1 MISTPVVG
9 LNAVAP
15 PTSNF
20 LNEGTMVKRMWKKI
34 LLWVNT
40 YPIVFSVM
48 GIYAYYLFTTVNF
61 FKKSAVSHLSLFDFV
76 LQYDSLIWMWL
87 VVYVVSRAQTMKQK
101 YEADEKSR
109 KEILSEV
116 EKSSIAA
123 VVLRNVI
130 RLLQD
135 TINNPLAIIGSTVEE
150 IRKQSVS
157 DPHLNRR
164 FDQIEASLQRIHN
177 AIKDVQ
183 VYESTELLERL
194 HKQISL

>member
-1 MISTPVVG
+1 
-9 LNAVAP
+9 
-15 PTSNF
+15 
-20 LNEGTMVKRMWKKI
+20 MVKRMWKKI
-34 LLWVNT
+34 LLWVNA

-61 FKKSAVSHLSLFDFV
+61 FKKSAVAHLSLFDFI

-109 KEILSEV
+109 KEFLSEV

-123 VVLRNVI
+123 AVLRNVI

-135 TINNPLAIIGSTVEE
+135 AINNPLAIIGSTVEE
-150 IRKQSVS
+150 IRKQSAS
-157 DPHLNRR
+157 DPHLSRR

-194 HKQISL
+194 HKQVSP

>member
-1 MISTPVVG
+1 MLRSIW
-9 LNAVAP
+9 N
-15 PTSNF
+15 
-20 LNEGTMVKRMWKKI
+20 KI

-40 YPIVFSVM
+40 YPIVFAVL
-48 GIYAYYLFTTVNF
+48 GIYAYYLFATLNF
-61 FKKSAVSHLSLFDFV
+61 FKKSAVAHLSLFDFI

-101 YEADEKSR
+101 YESGERNRAQ
-109 KEILSEV
+109 ILSEV

-123 VVLRNVI
+123 VVLDNVI

-135 TINNPLAIIGSTVEE
+135 SVNNPLAIIGSTTDEL
-150 IRKQSVS
+150 RKRCSS
-157 DPHLNRR
+157 DPQFGRQ

-183 VYESTELLERL
+183 VYESTELLEQL
-194 HKQISL
+194 HKQVSR